1 MPGTQSIIW
10 FVVIAVVLFWFGR
23 YAWQYGQDRRNPGS
37 PAPLATGDKLYDAY
51 TAALE
56 KIKSRWM
63 SARAAPA
70 DDAPP
75 PAPEAATP
83 DPVVASSPV
92 PELPLTP
99 SAAQQTSVATVT
111 HTGQVFLPDQP
122 GMRRISH
129 VQISLDIAEGSSVH
143 VLVGSVPGSDAPV
156 VQHFVSPYPGGAIAA
171 PAAKP
176 ADATRL
182 PVWHVNN
189 AWRTQVSAAAAPV
202 SAALTRAGAALASRH
217 ISLEWALF
225 GIGMVVYL
233 ITRLWTLDKF
243 PIYFFADEASN
254 SLFAQDLIA
263 RGFRDAKGSWFPI
276 YFDAAANRWTPLLS
290 VYVHAISVGLFGK
303 SIIVA
308 RATSAVVSLLAVV
321 AVSLILKRVFKAR
334 FWWVGALLLAVTPA
348 WFLHSRTAFETV
360 MMVSFYA
367 CFLLC
372 YMFYRTESPRYAYG
386 ALLFGAAAFYT
397 YSNGQ
402 VVVAALA
409 VMLLVSDF
417 RYHAQQWRK
426 LLPAVGLAVALALP
440 AIVFRFN
447 HPTAAQDHLH
457 TINSFLFQDVSIQQK
472 IVYLAQTYLYGL
484 NPAYWFF
491 PNDHDLVRHIMKG
504 YGHINTQFLP
514 FAALG
519 LGICLWRFRSS
530 PHRAVVLAALAAPA
544 GAALVGVS
552 ITRVLAFIPPAIVM
566 VGIGLDPVLSW
577 LAKRIPQAALAVAL
591 CAGLSLG
598 GIYML
603 RQTMVDAPLWFSNYG
618 LYGMQYGAKQLFV
631 DTIPDYLAQD
641 PTLQIGVSSTWAN
654 GANEFL
660 DFFFT
665 PEQRPR
671 VSMLSVGTF
680 LDEKNDMPPNL
691 LMVMTPDEFGKAQAS
706 PKFKSVTVDKVLP
719 YPDGTPGFYFV
730 RLAYADN
737 VDEIFA
743 AERVAMS
750 KPVEQTID
758 LWGQRVTVRYS
769 RIDAG
774 QLSDIFDGERFT
786 LMRGAIANP
795 FIIEFEFSQP
805 RPVTGLSADFGS
817 MDFRLTAQLYGVG
830 STVPVTYDR
839 KFLNL
844 PFDPH
849 IDMSFDSAPA
859 LVSRVHIVILNL
871 QDGDTANIHIREILL
886 K

>member
-1 MPGTQSIIW
+1 MPGTSSIIW
-10 FVVIAVVLFWFGR
+10 FVAVAVILFWFGR
-23 YAWQYGQDRRNPGS
+23 YAWQYWQGRRNPGD

-70 DDAPP
+70 KAAPP

-83 DPVVASSPV
+83 DPVAASSPV
-92 PELPLTP
+92 PEPPLIP
-99 SAAQQTSVATVT
+99 SAAQQTSIATVT

-143 VLVGSVPGSDAPV
+143 VVVESAPGSDAPV
-156 VQHFVSPYPGGAIAA
+156 VQHFVSPYPGEAVAA

-176 ADATRL
+176 ADAARP
-182 PVWHVNN
+182 PVWRANN
-189 AWRTQVSAAAAPV
+189 AWRTQVSAAAATV

-225 GIGMVVYL
+225 GIGLVVYL
-233 ITRLWTLDKF
+233 ITRLWSLDKF

-263 RGFRDAKGSWFPI
+263 RGFRDAKGSWLPI

-308 RATSAVVSLLAVV
+308 RVTSALVSLLAVV

-372 YMFYRTESPRYAYG
+372 YMLYRTESPRYAYG

-426 LLPAVGLAVALALP
+426 LLPAMGLAVGLALP
-440 AIVFRFN
+440 AIIFRFS

-457 TINSFLFQDVSIQQK
+457 TINSFLFQDVSIRQK
-472 IVYLAQTYLYGL
+472 IVYLVQTYLYGL

-491 PNDHDLVRHIMKG
+491 PNNHDLVRHIMKG

-519 LGICLWRFRSS
+519 LGI
-530 PHRAVVLAALAAPA
+530 
-544 GAALVGVS
+544 
-552 ITRVLAFIPPAIVM
+552 
-566 VGIGLDPVLSW
+566 
-577 LAKRIPQAALAVAL
+577 
-591 CAGLSLG
+591 
-598 GIYML
+598 
-603 RQTMVDAPLWFSNYG
+603 
-618 LYGMQYGAKQLFV
+618 
-631 DTIPDYLAQD
+631 
-641 PTLQIGVSSTWAN
+641 
-654 GANEFL
+654 
-660 DFFFT
+660 
-665 PEQRPR
+665 
-671 VSMLSVGTF
+671 
-680 LDEKNDMPPNL
+680 
-691 LMVMTPDEFGKAQAS
+691 
-706 PKFKSVTVDKVLP
+706 
-719 YPDGTPGFYFV
+719 
-730 RLAYADN
+730 
-737 VDEIFA
+737 
-743 AERVAMS
+743 
-750 KPVEQTID
+750 
-758 LWGQRVTVRYS
+758 
-769 RIDAG
+769 
-774 QLSDIFDGERFT
+774 
-786 LMRGAIANP
+786 
-795 FIIEFEFSQP
+795 
-805 RPVTGLSADFGS
+805 
-817 MDFRLTAQLYGVG
+817 
-830 STVPVTYDR
+830 
-839 KFLNL
+839 
-844 PFDPH
+844 
-849 IDMSFDSAPA
+849 
-859 LVSRVHIVILNL
+859 
-871 QDGDTANIHIREILL
+871 
-886 K
+886 